1 MKSTTVKT
9 AVIALFASFFIMG
22 CEDNHAEE
30 AGERIDEA
38 VTDVQNGVEDACEE
52 VKEGVNAEETNC

>member
-1 MKSTTVKT
+1 M
-9 AVIALFASFFIMG
+9 MG

-38 VTDVQNGVEDACEE
+38 VTDVQNSVEDACEN

>member
-1 MKSTTVKT
+1 MHLLW
-9 AVIALFASFFIMG
+9 AG
-22 CEDNHAEE
+22 CEDNNAEE

-38 VTDVQNGVEDACEE
+38 VTEIQNKVEDTCEE

>member
-38 VTDVQNGVEDACEE
+38 VTDVQNKVEDACEE
-52 VKEGVNAEETNC
+52 VKEGVNAKETNC

>member
-1 MKSTTVKT
+1 MNSTTVK
-9 AVIALFASFFIMG
+9 AALIGLFASFFIMG
-22 CEDNHAEE
+22 CEDNHAED

-38 VTDVQNGVEDACEE
+38 VTDVQNSVEDACEN

>member
-1 MKSTTVKT
+1 MKTT
-9 AVIALFASFFIMG
+9 
-22 CEDNHAEE
+22 NAEE

-38 VTDVQNGVEDACEE
+38 VTDVQNSVEDACEN